1 MATFKDVKVG
11 DLFQAGGIRM
21 VKIRDNTE
29 ADQGR
34 PLSRRKPNAINLEN
48 RHHIVVGD
56 KLPVILIERR

>member
-21 VKIRDNTE
+21 VKTRDNTE

-34 PLSRRKPNAINLEN
+34 PLSQREPNAINLEN
-48 RHHIVVGD
+48 RHHIMVGD